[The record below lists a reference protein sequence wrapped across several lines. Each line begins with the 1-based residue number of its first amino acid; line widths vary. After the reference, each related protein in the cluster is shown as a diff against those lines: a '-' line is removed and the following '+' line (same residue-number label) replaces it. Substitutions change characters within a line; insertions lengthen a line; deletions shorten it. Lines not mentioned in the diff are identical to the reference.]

1 MIETIIVLAATIVV
15 FSMFL
20 MVYLIKDRS
29 DRPNKQHSDCGRCDC
44 QHSHQHHDHHFRRPK
59 QIEKR
64 VRPCS
69 ARRADN
75 WSASD

>member
-29 DRPNKQHSDCGRCDC
+29 DRPNKQISDCGRCDC
-44 QHSHQHHDHHFRRPK
+44 QSNQQHRDHPLRRPK
-59 QIEKR
+59 QIEKEDP
-64 VRPCS
+64 PCS
-69 ARRADN
+69 ARRSVN